1 MQENNDTLIKIL
13 ETLQA
18 LQSQQKVET
27 LCVEDIVQI
36 YKIKHNKVYQIFQDN
51 RLKKYKEGKK
61 YLVLKSDFENY
72 IKNYLFIN

>member
-1 MQENNDTLIKIL
+1 MPENNDTLIKIL

-18 LQSQQKVET
+18 LQYQQNIES
-27 LCVEDIVQI
+27 LSVEDIVQK
-36 YKIKHNKVYQIFQDN
+36 YKFGYKKVYQMFQDA